1 MNGFNKIVNDMQ
13 NEQVGNA
20 MLDFALA
27 AKMTFAAF
35 TQFKEAGFTEAQ
47 AFELTREILI
57 YSFNNNQ

>member
-13 NEQVGNA
+13 NEQVGKV
-20 MLDFALA
+20 MLDFSLA

-35 TQFKEAGFTEAQ
+35 TQFKEAGFNEGQ

-57 YSFNNNQ
+57 NSLNNNQ

>member
-27 AKMTFAAF
+27 AKMMFLLPLHSL
-35 TQFKEAGFTEAQ
+35 KKLD
-47 AFELTREILI
+47 LTK
-57 YSFNNNQ
+57 SSHSN